1 MIWLYNIC
9 DCFICK
15 GCAANNVAFYG
26 QIYCINVAPIGKK
39 RQKNVLEVNKNNR
52 HLYLNEERKDAGWLY
67 AANCLALL

>member
-1 MIWLYNIC
+1 MVRFTGLMLRLLE
-9 DCFICK
+9 
-15 GCAANNVAFYG
+15 
-26 QIYCINVAPIGKK
+26 K